1 MSNQS
6 KTESET
12 ITQEGSNQQ
21 YCQDQNTQKRFPETE
36 NEVFFIILRPSEQ
49 QINFENLEFLSDV
62 TPEHFFN
69 KTITKGDKS
78 FLEEIVF
85 KFKKPRKEKEKGK
98 KKSSSNNFEI
108 QYIDGDY
115 TYIILFSLNDESFI
129 YEAELKKRNKYLPE
143 LVPED
148 IDQNIIPLYNK
159 LFIFLEALEN
169 KKVDDKY
176 EKLYKDT
183 IALYEKKKKF
193 SLLIPLFLQI
203 YENYN
208 SICKD
213 LIKIFYD
220 ISEKENSDRPKDI
233 AKYLDDFTTVF
244 TNSDDLV
251 KNNKYDEIQF
261 YGLLFCYLAYYDK
274 EKFPKL
280 IMKFSEGNADILFK
294 ILIIY
299 YSHITN
305 SLNQDKNFY
314 DRFIKYSLK
323 KEKNSTIF
331 KRVLNYIDDIEIFLF
346 VINENIEAIFEK
358 YEDLKNDPIQLSS
371 GLKLTKK
378 KLNKDYQEK
387 KPNEKKKTDIK
398 NELDIIENLIKNI
411 ISYSKENSTLA
422 VYIKDTFWIQLLKEY
437 DIPDWENINNCFKLR
452 KLLREYNNLINILFP
467 EETKSLEPK
476 KKKKENT
483 NLNIKENINRYFERD
498 AFAFIL
504 NKNIKDFFEI
514 KKGKLSNSE
523 ILGAI
528 TWFNPYFSKE
538 AYDKEKYKNYRETY
552 IFDYIDFSNMT
563 KDFELNFRNMKFEEI
578 FETNIRDFINK
589 ITSKIWI
596 KPCYSS

>member
-1 MSNQS
+1 MS
-6 KTESET
+6 KEKKIESET
-12 ITQEGSNQQ
+12 ITQEGSSQQ
-21 YCQDQNTQKRFPETE
+21 YGQNTPERYPETE
-36 NEVFFIILRPSEQ
+36 DEVFFIILRPSEQ
-49 QINFENLEFLSDV
+49 QINFENLEFLSDI
-62 TPEHFFN
+62 TPEIFYN
-69 KTITKGDKS
+69 KPIKKEDKS

-85 KFKKPRKEKEKGK
+85 KFKRPTKEKEKGK
-98 KKSSSNNFEI
+98 KKKSSYNNYEI

-115 TYIILFSLNDESFI
+115 TYIILFSLKDESFI

-183 IALYEKKKKF
+183 IGLYEKKKKF

-208 SICKD
+208 TICKD

-220 ISEKENSDRPKDI
+220 INEKENSDRPKDI

-280 IMKFSEGNADILFK
+280 IMKFSEGNADILFE

-314 DRFIKYSLK
+314 DRFIKYCLK
-323 KEKNSTIF
+323 KEKNSSIF
-331 KRVLNYIDDIEIFLF
+331 KRILNYIDDIEIFLF
-346 VINENIEAIFEK
+346 VINENFET
-358 YEDLKNDPIQLSS
+358 I
-371 GLKLTKK
+371 
-378 KLNKDYQEK
+378 
-387 KPNEKKKTDIK
+387 IK
-398 NELDIIENLIKNI
+398 N
-411 ISYSKENSTLA
+411 Y
-422 VYIKDTFWIQLLKEY
+422 
-437 DIPDWENINNCFKLR
+437 
-452 KLLREYNNLINILFP
+452 
-467 EETKSLEPK
+467 
-476 KKKKENT
+476 
-483 NLNIKENINRYFERD
+483 
-498 AFAFIL
+498 
-504 NKNIKDFFEI
+504 EI
-514 KKGKLSNSE
+514 
-523 ILGAI
+523 
-528 TWFNPYFSKE
+528 
-538 AYDKEKYKNYRETY
+538 
-552 IFDYIDFSNMT
+552 
-563 KDFELNFRNMKFEEI
+563 
-578 FETNIRDFINK
+578 
-589 ITSKIWI
+589 
-596 KPCYSS
+596 

>member
-1 MSNQS
+1 MS
-6 KTESET
+6 KEKKIESET
-12 ITQEGSNQQ
+12 ITQEGSSQQ
-21 YCQDQNTQKRFPETE
+21 YGQNTPERYPETE
-36 NEVFFIILRPSEQ
+36 DEVFFIILRPSEQ

-183 IALYEKKKKF
+183 IGLYEKKKKF

-208 SICKD
+208 TICKD

-220 ISEKENSDRPKDI
+220 INEKENSDRPKDI

-314 DRFIKYSLK
+314 DRFIKYCLK
-323 KEKNSTIF
+323 NEKNSTIF
-331 KRVLNYIDDIEIFLF
+331 KRILNYIDDIEIFLF
-346 VINENIEAIFEK
+346 VINENFET
-358 YEDLKNDPIQLSS
+358 I
-371 GLKLTKK
+371 
-378 KLNKDYQEK
+378 
-387 KPNEKKKTDIK
+387 IK
-398 NELDIIENLIKNI
+398 N
-411 ISYSKENSTLA
+411 Y
-422 VYIKDTFWIQLLKEY
+422 
-437 DIPDWENINNCFKLR
+437 
-452 KLLREYNNLINILFP
+452 
-467 EETKSLEPK
+467 
-476 KKKKENT
+476 
-483 NLNIKENINRYFERD
+483 
-498 AFAFIL
+498 
-504 NKNIKDFFEI
+504 EI
-514 KKGKLSNSE
+514 
-523 ILGAI
+523 
-528 TWFNPYFSKE
+528 
-538 AYDKEKYKNYRETY
+538 
-552 IFDYIDFSNMT
+552 
-563 KDFELNFRNMKFEEI
+563 
-578 FETNIRDFINK
+578 
-589 ITSKIWI
+589 
-596 KPCYSS
+596 